1 MKRLVNYQSKDDKA
15 KLTALANFEKF
26 TFRARALRRICSDEG
41 LTLETSVFLNSLRWL
56 IYPYTLHVD
65 N

>member
-1 MKRLVNYQSKDDKA
+1 MKHLVNYQSEDDKG
-15 KLTALANFEKF
+15 KLTALANFEKL

-56 IYPYTLHVD
+56 IYPYILHFY